1 MTERVSPP
9 VIVVAD
15 DEEDI
20 LELVS
25 IGLERAGYVI
35 HRARDG
41 EEALALACEHRPDVA
56 ILDVAMPKLD
66 GFELTRRLRNDPETS
81 EIKIVLLTARVQE
94 ADVDEGFRGGS
105 PRLRQEA
112 VQPAGASGPRGRP
125 LAASVKSLLAGS
137 SRASTGSRSRAR
149 SRSRRGPPA
158 RQLPAQVAD
167 VELDLVARGATL
179 AAPDELEQLPVL
191 EQLVG
196 VLDER
201 GEQPELERGQL
212 DERRP
217 R

>member
-1 MTERVSPP
+1 MAGSHAASQTAYSHLVTESASPP

-41 EEALALACEHRPDVA
+41 EEALALAREHRPNVA

-94 ADVDEGFRGGS
+94 ADVDEG
-105 PRLRQEA
+105 LA
-112 VQPAGASGPRGRP
+112 AGAHDYIKKPFSPQELQDRVD
-125 LAASVKSLLAGS
+125 ALL
-137 SRASTGSRSRAR
+137 R
-149 SRSRRGPPA
+149 
-158 RQLPAQVAD
+158 LP
-167 VELDLVARGATL
+167 
-179 AAPDELEQLPVL
+179 
-191 EQLVG
+191 
-196 VLDER
+196 
-201 GEQPELERGQL
+201 
-212 DERRP
+212 
-217 R
+217 